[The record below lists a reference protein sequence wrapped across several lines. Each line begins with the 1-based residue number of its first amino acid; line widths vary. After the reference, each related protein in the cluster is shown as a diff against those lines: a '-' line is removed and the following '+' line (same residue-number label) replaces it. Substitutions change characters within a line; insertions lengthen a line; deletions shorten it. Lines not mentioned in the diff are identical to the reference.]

1 MRTAERG
8 RTPFHPPGDAPR
20 VLVPA
25 AAVRG
30 RTRKEGCPVQGN
42 DVLAA
47 LPAALDSVA
56 APLAQPSGGGGSA
69 LIQFLPLI
77 AIVALFY
84 FMMIRPQRRRQQKM
98 AEMQRNLMPGNE
110 VMTNTGMFATVIDID
125 DDGVTLE
132 ISPGVNVRMLK
143 QSIGQVVNQPE
154 AAQEPEA
161 PVDGS
166 ADGAN
171 NK

>member
-1 MRTAERG
+1 M
-8 RTPFHPPGDAPR
+8 
-20 VLVPA
+20 
-25 AAVRG
+25 
-30 RTRKEGCPVQGN
+30 QGN

-56 APLAQPSGGGGSA
+56 APLASPSGGGGA

-84 FMMIRPQRRRQQKM
+84 FMMIRPQRKRQAQM
-98 AEMQRNLMPGNE
+98 AEMQRNLLPGNQ
-110 VMTNTGMFATVIDID
+110 VMTNTGMFGTIVDVD
-125 DDGVTLE
+125 DDGVTVE
-132 ISPGVNVRMLK
+132 ISPGVNVRMVK
-143 QSIGQVVNQPE
+143 QSIGQVVNPPE
-154 AAQEPEA
+154 APEEPET